1 MNSNLKKYLPKVELD
16 LDDFKIHKSKT
27 EMMLKRLQETIKAHD
42 EQKQCLA
49 SEDMIQGLKF
59 NLNRMVADIELIKK

>member
-1 MNSNLKKYLPKVELD
+1 M
-16 LDDFKIHKSKT
+16 
-27 EMMLKRLQETIKAHD
+27 KAYD